1 MNIEYRRD
9 LNHNYMVLESPSE
22 IDTGTY
28 QVRMIISNDING
40 LLPCSIRGVDGKT
53 LFCFEITSQQSL
65 KTLYEHRGVDALLL
79 LRLYE
84 HIFQVLERLDQFLLN
99 MNDIALV
106 PELIFLDPESDEI
119 NFCFLPGYEKNI
131 RLSLRELME
140 YLLPKIDHKNQD
152 AVMAGY
158 GLYRKI
164 TEENC
169 GIESLKSALTLQ
181 KSVTSQPS
189 PDIPLED
196 MDSED
201 LEPEKLERKKL
212 LDDFF
217 SSSEEEIKPPWSRY
231 IGICITLLL
240 AILLILFKFSSIP
253 LWAVFLILGLLAGC
267 CFAAIFYMWKRKIRD
282 SEDSHKTLPQDTHN
296 QFFQTNMNHSDSSS
310 KDLDNRLPPL
320 YGETELIGN
329 SATEIENA
337 RLKPLDTSSL
347 TSIPLNKDLVLVGKL
362 AQAVDGVLDSSTVSR
377 IHAKIKRTEG
387 EYYIGDLN
395 SRNGTF
401 VNGYPV
407 NGEKEVRLNDGDEI
421 SFANLTYRF
430 IKK

>member
-9 LNHNYMVLESPSE
+9 LNHNYVVLESPNE
-22 IDTGTY
+22 IDTSTY

-40 LLPCSIRGVDGKT
+40 LLPCSIRGVNGKN

-65 KTLYEHRGVDALLL
+65 KTIYEHRGVDNLLL
-79 LRLYE
+79 VQLYE
-84 HIFQVLERLDQFLLN
+84 HIFQVLERMEQFLLN
-99 MNDIALV
+99 MNDIILI
-106 PELIFLDPESDEI
+106 PELIFLNPESNGV
-119 NFCFLPGYEKNI
+119 NFCFLPGYGKNI

-169 GIESLKSALTLQ
+169 GIETLKAALTLQ
-181 KSVTSQPS
+181 RSADAQSRS
-189 PDIPLED
+189 HPLPED
-196 MDSED
+196 MDSEE
-201 LEPEKLERKKL
+201 LEPEELERKKL

-217 SSSEEEIKPPWSRY
+217 SSTEEERKPSWSKH

-240 AILLILFKFSSIP
+240 AVLLLLLKFSSIP
-253 LWAVFLILGLLAGC
+253 LWAILLILVLLAGC
-267 CFAAIFYMWKRKIRD
+267 CGGVIFYMSRRLSRNLENSPGEPSLNTHHPSFPNAVNNPD
-282 SEDSHKTLPQDTHN
+282 SNLKAQD
-296 QFFQTNMNHSDSSS
+296 NH
-310 KDLDNRLPPL
+310 LPPL
-320 YGETELIGN
+320 YGDTELIGN
-329 SATEIENA
+329 RAAEVEKA
-337 RLKPLDTSSL
+337 RLQPLDPTSQA
-347 TSIPLNKDLVLVGKL
+347 SIPLNKDLILVGKL
-362 AQAVDGVLDSSTVSR
+362 VQAVDGVLNSPTVSR
-377 IHAKIKRTEG
+377 IHAKIKRVEG
-387 EYYIGDLN
+387 EYYIGDLS

-407 NGEKEVRLNDGDEI
+407 NGEQEVRLNDGDEI
-421 SFANLTYRF
+421 SFADLTYRF

>member
-9 LNHNYMVLESPSE
+9 LNHNYVVLESPNE
-22 IDTGTY
+22 IDTSTY

-40 LLPCSIRGVDGKT
+40 LLPCSIRGVNGKT

-65 KTLYEHRGVDALLL
+65 KTIYEHRGVDNLLL
-79 LRLYE
+79 VQLYE
-84 HIFQVLERLDQFLLN
+84 HIFQVLERMEQFLLN
-99 MNDIALV
+99 MNDIILI
-106 PELIFLDPESDEI
+106 PELIFLNPESNGV
-119 NFCFLPGYEKNI
+119 NFCFLPGYGKNI

-169 GIESLKSALTLQ
+169 GIEALKAALTMQRSADAQVRTHL
-181 KSVTSQPS
+181 P
-189 PDIPLED
+189 ED
-196 MDSED
+196 MDSEEM
-201 LEPEKLERKKL
+201 EPEELVRKKL

-217 SSSEEEIKPPWSRY
+217 SSSEEETQPSMSKY

-240 AILLILFKFSSIP
+240 AVFLLLLKFSSIP
-253 LWAVFLILGLLAGC
+253 LWTILLILILLAGC
-267 CFAAIFYMWKRKIRD
+267 CSGVIFYMSRRLTGN
-282 SEDSHKTLPQDTHN
+282 SEDSPGELSLNTHN
-296 QFFQTNMNHSDSSS
+296 PSFQNTANKSDSNL
-310 KDLDNRLPPL
+310 KNQDNHLPPL

-329 SATEIENA
+329 KATEVETA
-337 RLKPLDTSSL
+337 RLQPLNPT
-347 TSIPLNKDLVLVGKL
+347 TQASIPLNKDLILVGKL
-362 AQAVDGVLDSSTVSR
+362 AQAVDGVLNSPTVSR
-377 IHAKIKRTEG
+377 IHAKIKRAEG
-387 EYYIGDLN
+387 EYYIGALS

-407 NGEKEVRLNDGDEI
+407 SGEKEVRLNDGDEI
-421 SFANLTYRF
+421 SFADLTYRF

>member
-9 LNHNYMVLESPSE
+9 LNHNYVVLESPSK
-22 IDTGTY
+22 IDTSAY

-53 LFCFEITSQQSL
+53 LFCFEITSHQSL
-65 KTLYEHRGVDALLL
+65 KTVYERSGVDALLL

-84 HIFQVLERLDQFLLN
+84 HIFQVLERLEQFLLN

-119 NFCFLPGYEKNI
+119 NFCFLPGYGKNI

-140 YLLPKIDHKNQD
+140 YILPKIDHKNQD

-169 GIESLKSALTLQ
+169 GLESLKSALILH
-181 KSVTSQPS
+181 KSATSQPNAN
-189 PDIPLED
+189 IPLED
-196 MDSED
+196 MDSEE

-217 SSSEEEIKPPWSRY
+217 STSEEEIKPSWSRY
-231 IGICITLLL
+231 IGICIILLL
-240 AILLILFKFSSIP
+240 AILIFLFKFSSIP
-253 LWAVFLILGLLAGC
+253 LWAIILIPGLLVGC
-267 CFAAIFYMWKRKIRD
+267 CSGAIFYMWRRQIRD
-282 SEDSHKTLPQDTHN
+282 SKNLPKELPAATHG
-296 QFFQTNMNHSDSSS
+296 QVFQNNMNNSDSSS
-310 KDLDNRLPPL
+310 KDQDNHLPPL

-329 SATEIENA
+329 QASEIGNA
-337 RLKPLDTSSL
+337 RLQPLDPSTS

-377 IHAKIKRTEG
+377 IHAKIKRTGG

-407 NGEKEVRLNDGDEI
+407 NGEKEVLLNDGDEI